1 MAGNNRDGDTSR
13 DQSLKACEVFE
24 KSPLRKGGATRVHYG
39 TMNDVENVSTAAKE
53 MVGPP

>member
-1 MAGNNRDGDTSR
+1 MAGNNREGDTSR

-24 KSPLRKGGATRVHYG
+24 KSSLRKGGATHVHYG